1 MTVQEPLVYN
11 GRYEVQRRIARGG
24 MAEVF
29 LARDLLLARPVA
41 VKVLFP
47 EFAGDPSFVARFRR
61 EAQAAANLNHPNIV
75 GVYDWGQEG
84 ATYYIVMEYV
94 DGKSLS
100 EILRSEGLPP
110 PDAAAGIAT
119 DVAAALGFAHRNGVV
134 HRDVKPGNI
143 MITAAG
149 HVKVADFGIARAIA
163 GGAEENLTQT
173 GSVMGTATYFS
184 PEQAQ
189 GHDVDPRSDLYSLG
203 VVLYEMATGKPPFA
217 GDSPVSIAYKPVQE
231 QPVPPRRVNPAVP
244 AAFEA
249 ITLKL
254 LAKRPDDRYAS
265 ADELRSDLRRFM
277 RGQPV
282 LADPSAVAAPVTAP
296 PQPPPPVV
304 VAPVPAG
311 EPPAGGTSRRTG
323 WFILILLLLL
333 LVLGGLLF
341 AFARTLGLLDDESAI
356 TVPNVVGKNG
366 LVAINEL
373 DAKGFIVDYS
383 AKESS
388 DTVPEGVVIRQDP
401 DPGTEL
407 SEGDRVQI
415 VTSTGKPAPEEVN
428 LPDLTGKDA
437 GAAEATLRGL
447 GFTDIVRQDGGF
459 SDDVAQGSVLR
470 TEPPGGESATVPLDQ
485 QITLIVSQGR
495 DPATTTTTT
504 TTAPPPTTTATTA
517 PTTTTAPPKGGKD
530 GKGGGGG

>member
-61 EAQAAANLNHPNIV
+61 EAQAAANLNHPNVV

-100 EILRSEGLPP
+100 DILRSEGLPP

-149 HVKVADFGIARAIA
+149 HVKVADFGIARAIS

-203 VVLYEMATGKPPFA
+203 VVMYEMATGRPPFQA
-217 GDSPVSIAYKPVQE
+217 DSPVSIAYKHVQE
-231 QPVPPRRVNPAVP
+231 PPVPPRRVNPAVP

-296 PQPPPPVV
+296 PQQQAPP
-304 VAPVPAG
+304 VAPVAPVRPA
-311 EPPAGGTSRRTG
+311 EPPPARTRRRTG
-323 WFILILLLLL
+323 WFLFVLFLLLA
-333 LVLGGLLF
+333 VLAGLIV
-341 AFARTLGLLDDESAI
+341 AFAYATDLVGQEDAI
-356 TVPNVVGKNG
+356 EVPNVVGENG
-366 LVAINEL
+366 ITAIAEL
-373 DAKGFIVDYS
+373 RTAGFVVDYS
-383 AKESS
+383 TRETNPTVAK
-388 DTVPEGVVIRQDP
+388 DFVIRQDP
-401 DPGTEL
+401 EAGTEL
-407 SEGDRVQI
+407 SEGDRVTI
-415 VTSTGKPAPEEVN
+415 VISDGPPEPEPIPFPDVTGQPADAARA
-428 LPDLTGKDA
+428 DLLA
-437 GAAEATLRGL
+437 RG
-447 GFTDIVRQDGGF
+447 FENVVIEDGGF
-459 SDDVAQGSVLR
+459 SDDIAQGSVIR
-470 TEPPGGESATVPLDQ
+470 TDPTGGPAATLKPADRIILF
-485 QITLIVSQGR
+485 VSQGR
-495 DPATTTTTT
+495 DPATTTTAAPPPPTESTTTST
-504 TTAPPPTTTATTA
+504 TTAPE
-517 PTTTTAPPKGGKD
+517 
-530 GKGGGGG
+530 GGGGGGGEGGG

>member
-100 EILRSEGLPP
+100 DILRSEGLPP

-203 VVLYEMATGKPPFA
+203 VVMYEMATGRPPFG
-217 GDSPVSIAYKPVQE
+217 GDSPVSIAYKHVQE
-231 QPVPPRRVNPAVP
+231 QPTPPRRANPAVP

-282 LADPSAVAAPVTAP
+282 LADPTAVAPAPTAAPTQAPPPVAPAPVPRAAV
-296 PQPPPPVV
+296 PPPP
-304 VAPVPAG
+304 A
-311 EPPAGGTSRRTG
+311 SHRRTG
-323 WFILILLLLL
+323 WFLLVLFLLLA
-333 LVLGGLLF
+333 VLGGLIV
-341 AFARTLGLLDDESAI
+341 AFAYATDLLGKEE
-356 TVPNVVGKNG
+356 TVEVPNVVNDNAV
-366 LVAINEL
+366 LAIAEL
-373 DAKGFIVDYS
+373 RKAGFVVDYS
-383 AKESS
+383 ARETS
-388 DTVPEGVVIRQDP
+388 DTVAKDAVISQDP
-401 DPGTEL
+401 VAGTEL
-407 SEGDRVQI
+407 SKGDRVAI
-415 VTSTGKPAPEEVN
+415 VTSDGPPEAEEIP
-428 LPDLTGKDA
+428 LPDMTGQP
-437 GAAEATLRGL
+437 ATTAVPFLNERG
-447 GFTDIVRQDGGF
+447 FKNVVVQNGGF
-459 SDDVAQGSVLR
+459 SDDIAQGSVLR
-470 TEPPGGESATVPLDQ
+470 TVPPGGDAATAKPDTN
-485 QITLIVSQGR
+485 ITLFVSQGR
-495 DPATTTTTT
+495 NPATSTTAAPPTTPPATDPTTTTTE
-504 TTAPPPTTTATTA
+504 
-517 PTTTTAPPKGGKD
+517 GD
-530 GKGGGGG
+530 GGGDGDGDGG